1 MQTENTHVNCG
12 KKQWTDGIFT
22 NNPVEHDSFN
32 KLRIKKLNVLLL
44 YNHEL
49 VLARCWRSGRR
60 IIKINFSFVGKTMN
74 SLEVVFY

>member
-1 MQTENTHVNCG
+1 MEYLQIILLNTTAL
-12 KKQWTDGIFT
+12 K
-22 NNPVEHDSFN
+22 
-32 KLRIKKLNVLLL
+32 KLRIKRLNVLLL
-44 YNHEL
+44 YNHES

>member
-1 MQTENTHVNCG
+1 MEYLQIILVNT
-12 KKQWTDGIFT
+12 TDLK
-22 NNPVEHDSFN
+22 

-60 IIKINFSFVGKTMN
+60 IIKINFSFVGKSIN
-74 SLEVVFY
+74 SLEVVFFNYSMFQAEHFEGEILC